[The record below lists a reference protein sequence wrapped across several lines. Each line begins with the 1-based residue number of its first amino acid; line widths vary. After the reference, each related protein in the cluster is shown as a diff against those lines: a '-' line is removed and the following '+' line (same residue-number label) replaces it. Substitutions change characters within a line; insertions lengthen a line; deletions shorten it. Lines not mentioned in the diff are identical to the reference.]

1 MKYLKVSVTLIIEL
15 PDQEQLEKAK
25 KYYEGDA
32 SAVLDLLEW
41 EESQH
46 EATEITLTPEE
57 RAATKNITT
66 QSNW

>member
-1 MKYLKVSVTLIIEL
+1 MKYLKVSSTIIIEL

-25 KYYEGDA
+25 KYYGRDA
-32 SAVLDLLEW
+32 GAVIDLLDW

-46 EATEITLTPEE
+46 EVTEITLTPEE

-66 QSNW
+66 QSSW